1 MPLHYQ
7 DCTFRYGRRTR
18 PVLNGLDLE
27 FAPGHTVLLGPNGA
41 GKSTLLSLGAGALRP
56 GSGRVGVGPL
66 SASTRRDTRIYRRKV
81 AWLPQRPGFL
91 PGLTAREHVAYIGWL
106 KGMRERD
113 AWAAAPAAID
123 RIGLA
128 DKLNDRI
135 KTLSGGQQ
143 QRVAIAGALV
153 HEAELLLLDEP
164 TVGLDPHQRR
174 RFLDLLVSL
183 RGTMHVIVSTHDI
196 GDLDQAFDQV
206 VVFESGRARFQG
218 PVSLFDSYAAPDCAP
233 GRRLESAYASLL
245 EAAE

>member
-1 MPLHYQ
+1 MAQ
-7 DCTFRYGRRTR
+7 G
-18 PVLNGLDLE
+18 N
-27 FAPGHTVLLGPNGA
+27 
-41 GKSTLLSLGAGALRP
+41 AGARRL
-56 GSGRVGVGPL
+56 GGR
-66 SASTRRDTRIYRRKV
+66 
-81 AWLPQRPGFL
+81 
-91 PGLTAREHVAYIGWL
+91 
-106 KGMRERD
+106 
-113 AWAAAPAAID
+113 PAAID

-233 GRRLESAYASLL
+233 DCAPGRRLESAYASLL